1 MGILSDLFGQ
11 GRQRDAQQDTRLDD
25 LTARLA
31 ALETGGVPAAPAGD
45 GGELAT
51 RVETHRILLAELTG
65 QASNIADTTTTLGQ
79 SINGLA
85 TTAQALHE
93 RLVAVEQEIADVRAS
108 VGAEPGEPTTP
119 ANGDDGAGVTLP
131 EIK

>member
-31 ALETGGVPAAPAGD
+31 ALEAGGVPAAPAGD

-51 RVETHRILLAELTG
+51 RVESHRILLAELTG
-65 QASNIADTTTTLGQ
+65 QVSNIADTAATIGQ

-85 TTAQALHE
+85 QTSQALHE
-93 RLVAVEQEIADVRAS
+93 RLSVVEQEIADVRAWAGAP
-108 VGAEPGEPTTP
+108 VGTP
-119 ANGDDGAGVTLP
+119 PPENNGDGEGVTLP